1 MGYRDLKVDVYA
13 DSADIQVMIN
23 EYERGIVKGFTT
35 NPTLMKKAGI
45 KSYTNFAKELINKI
59 TDYPISFEVFADDF
73 ETMKKEARELASYG
87 KNVYVKIPITNSI
100 GKSSV
105 ELIRELSLE
114 KINLNITAVF
124 TLQQVKDVV
133 SAFAPHTNNIVSVFA
148 GRIADTGVDAEDIM
162 KEAVKI
168 CKSRPNIKCLW
179 ASCREVFNI
188 IQADRCGADII
199 TVTED
204 IMKKIPLLGKDL
216 EEYSLETVKM
226 FEQDSRKLGFKI
238 I

>member
-1 MGYRDLKVDVYA
+1 MLFR
-13 DSADIQVMIN
+13 S
-23 EYERGIVKGFTT
+23 
-35 NPTLMKKAGI
+35 
-45 KSYTNFAKELINKI
+45 
-59 TDYPISFEVFADDF
+59 
-73 ETMKKEARELASYG
+73 
-87 KNVYVKIPITNSI
+87 
-100 GKSSV
+100 
-105 ELIRELSLE
+105 
-114 KINLNITAVF
+114 
-124 TLQQVKDVV
+124 
-133 SAFAPHTNNIVSVFA
+133 
-148 GRIADTGVDAEDIM
+148 M